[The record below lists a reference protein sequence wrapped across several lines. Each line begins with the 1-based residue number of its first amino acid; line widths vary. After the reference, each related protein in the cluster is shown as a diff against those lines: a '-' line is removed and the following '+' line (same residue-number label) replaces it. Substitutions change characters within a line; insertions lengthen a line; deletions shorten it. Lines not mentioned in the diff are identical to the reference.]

1 MKGQSPCDNWI
12 RDEKI
17 CGFLNF
23 FESFSDSHSIYKKN
37 NIDLKS
43 FVMKKKE
50 IKRIN
55 LWVEDALYSQIK
67 QQADIAYLKVATY
80 TRQLIQL
87 ALKNNFIK

>member
-1 MKGQSPCDNWI
+1 M
-12 RDEKI
+12 
-17 CGFLNF
+17 
-23 FESFSDSHSIYKKN
+23 KN

-43 FVMKKKE
+43 FVMRKKG

-67 QQADIAYLKVATY
+67 QQADGAYLKIATY

-87 ALKNNFIK
+87 ALKNNPDDKHLHKSSNF